1 MKRVIATGTFD
12 ILHPG
17 HVYFLSESRKLGDE
31 LWVIV
36 SREKNVKHKP
46 RPVVSEEQR
55 LAMIQS
61 LKCVDHAVLGDEDD
75 MFKPIREIA
84 PDIITLGYNQYFD
97 ENKLRADLEKRGINA
112 EVVRIS
118 AYKGATFTSSSQI
131 IGEAVRRRGNGNGNG
146 DGVGNGNGNGD
157 GNDKT
162 GC

>member
-17 HVYFLSESRKLGDE
+17 HVHFLSESRKLGDE

-61 LKCVDHAVLGDEDD
+61 LKCVDHAVLGDEED

-84 PDIITLGYNQYFD
+84 PDVITLGYNQYFD
-97 ENKLRADLEKRGINA
+97 ENKLKSDLEKRGINA

-118 AYKGATFTSSSQI
+118 AYTGATFTSSSQI
-131 IGEAVRRRGNGNGNG
+131 IEEAVRRRGNRNGPGEENG
-146 DGVGNGNGNGD
+146 
-157 GNDKT
+157 KT

>member
-55 LAMIQS
+55 LTMIQS

-97 ENKLRADLEKRGINA
+97 ENKLRTDLEKRGINA

-118 AYKGATFTSSSQI
+118 AYTGATFTSSSQI
-131 IGEAVRRRGNGNGNG
+131 IGEAVRRRGNGNG